1 MRGVI
6 TTSAMRRV
14 HTLPLQRIRKSL
26 LELASIRST
35 PHPLLDESFETDR
48 VNLCIRDAEAVVS
61 DLAAEYQVDTAVL
74 EDALR

>member
-1 MRGVI
+1 MRAHNHV
-6 TTSAMRRV
+6 SDAACA
-14 HTLPLQRIRKSL
+14 HAAAQRIRKSL
-26 LELASIRST
+26 LELAGIRST